1 MSVRG
6 LPESIRTGNATKRF
20 YSGNMREGSLVGRRG
35 WVLERWESQE
45 SLLLFTV

>member
-1 MSVRG
+1 MSEVCQSTR
-6 LPESIRTGNATKRF
+6 IGNAKGF
-20 YSGNMREGSLVGRRG
+20 INSGNTREGSLVGRRG